1 MMSLRLTLLSFTAP
15 LVVLGLAATGAM
27 AQEAPPVSDPAA
39 GQRAPILV
47 PVQPSQPT
55 QSDPAVLPPAV
66 TAPAEGEPAAEP
78 EDGDP
83 ASAEAPLPPPAA
95 PAIIPIPTVWAPAPV
110 NREGHTA
117 YGLYLGGRNL
127 VGRSTV
133 GDGEA
138 ALGARYLA
146 EVQSLTPEQPTVQQ
160 QAFTAALLAG
170 DLRDAAR
177 IAPSGEGV
185 PPVLSEAGRLVQA
198 VELYAHGDARA
209 ATAVFKTG
217 PIMMPHA
224 AAGLLTQRWIA
235 AAAGDWDFAL
245 IGPPA
250 TANDTFSQVLRFQ
263 RAQLLE
269 RHRRYDEAEA
279 EFRLLSANPAAQ
291 PPFHSGYGAFLER
304 RGRKAEAIAVYD
316 AALVANPGSALL
328 QAAKAR
334 TSGRNRA
341 PAAPDYRDGVA
352 QGLALAASLAADSRA
367 NEFAAVYLRMA
378 LDVAPSDDIRLL
390 LGGALVSAKLEAAAR
405 DAMAPIGPRNPAAYA
420 AARLQIGASLGRD
433 DRKDEALAEFR
444 KAFAAAPD
452 SQDIAYALATQLL
465 ELKRNDEALAILN
478 GALLN
483 TPDQPA
489 AVHFVRGAAYEA
501 SGKIA
506 EAETELAAAVADQPN
521 EPAFLN
527 YLGYLWVDN
536 GTRVAEGA
544 ALIARAHAA
553 EPNDGNIQDS
563 LGWAQFRQG
572 QYDIAVTTLEEA
584 VDKEPANAEIN
595 DHLGDAYWQVGRK
608 REAGFQWNRVLS
620 LNPDA
625 ERKAGVEQKLAE
637 GLAPP
642 TPVVTPV
649 TGPAPSP
656 AITPSAAPVGAE
668 P

>member
-1 MMSLRLTLLSFTAP
+1 MTSVRLTLLSFTA
-15 LVVLGLAATGAM
+15 LGFAVAAPGLAM

-39 GQRAPILV
+39 GQRPPVIV
-47 PVQPSQPT
+47 PAQPR
-55 QSDPAVLPPAV
+55 QSDPAHLPPAQ
-66 TAPAEGEPAAEP
+66 TDPSADPAAKPDATSPGEPEAEP
-78 EDGDP
+78 EDGEP
-83 ASAEAPLPPPAA
+83 ATDEAPLPPPA
-95 PAIIPIPTVWAPAPV
+95 PVIIPIPAVWAPAP
-110 NREGHTA
+110 RDAEGRTA
-117 YGLYLGGRNL
+117 YGLYLAGRNL
-127 VGRSTV
+127 VARSTT
-133 GDGEA
+133 GDGDG
-138 ALGARYLA
+138 ALGAEYLA
-146 EVQSLTPEQPTVQQ
+146 SVQTLTPEQPTVRQ

-177 IAPSGEGV
+177 MAPSGPDI

-198 VELYAHGDARA
+198 IEAYAHGDARS
-209 ATAVFKTG
+209 ATAVFKAQA
-217 PIMMPHA
+217 IQMPHA

-245 IGPPA
+245 IGPPP
-250 TANDTFSQVLRFQ
+250 TSNDTFSQVLRFQ

-269 RHRRYDEAEA
+269 MHRRYDEAEA
-279 EFRLLSANPAAQ
+279 EFKALSATPTAQ

-316 AALVANPGSALL
+316 AALAANPDSALL

-334 TSGRNRA
+334 VSRRFGRA
-341 PAAPDYRDGVA
+341 PAMPTFKYGVA
-352 QGLALAASLAADSRA
+352 QGLTLAASLAADSRA

-378 LDVAPSDDIRLL
+378 LDVSPSDDLRLL

-405 DAMAPIGPRNPAAYA
+405 DAMAPISPRNTAAYA

-433 DRKDEALAEFR
+433 DRKDEALVEFR

-465 ELKRNDEALAILN
+465 ELKRNDEALVILN
-478 GALLN
+478 GPLLN

-536 GTRVAEGA
+536 GTKVAEGA
-544 ALIARAHAA
+544 ALIERAHAA

-572 QYDIAVTTLEEA
+572 QYDVAVVTLEEA

-608 REAGFQWNRVLS
+608 REAGFQWNRVLT
-620 LNPDA
+620 LDPDA
-625 ERKAGVEQKLAE
+625 ERRASVEKKLAE
-637 GLAPP
+637 GLPP
-642 TPVVTPV
+642 QTPV
-649 TGPAPSP
+649 TVTAPA
-656 AITPSAAPVGAE
+656 ATVGAE

>member
-1 MMSLRLTLLSFTAP
+1 MTSLRLTLLSFTT
-15 LVVLGLAATGAM
+15 LGLAAAVPGFAL

-47 PVQPSQPT
+47 PAQPG
-55 QSDPAVLPPAV
+55 QSDPARLPPAV
-66 TAPAEGEPAAEP
+66 VAPAQGEPAAEP
-78 EDGDP
+78 EDAEPEDGEP
-83 ASAEAPLPPPAA
+83 ASDEAPLPPPAA

-110 NREGHTA
+110 DREGHTA

-127 VGRSTV
+127 VGRSAV

-146 EVQSLTPEQPTVQQ
+146 EVQSLTPEQPTVRQ

-170 DLRDAAR
+170 DLSAAAR
-177 IAPSGEGV
+177 MAPSGEGV
-185 PPVLSEAGRLVQA
+185 PAVLSEAGRLVRA
-198 VELYAHGDARA
+198 IDLYAHGKARD
-209 ATAVFKTG
+209 ATAVFKAG
-217 PIMMPHA
+217 PIQMPHA
-224 AAGLLTQRWIA
+224 AAGLMTQRWIA

-245 IGPPA
+245 IGPPQ

-269 RHRRYDEAEA
+269 LHRRYDEAEA
-279 EFRLLSANPAAQ
+279 EYKLLAANPAAQ
-291 PPFHSGYGAFLER
+291 PPFHQGYGAFLER
-304 RGRKAEAIAVYD
+304 RGRKAEAAAVYD
-316 AALVANPGSALL
+316 AALTANPDSLLL
-328 QAAKAR
+328 QAAKERVSAR
-334 TSGRNRA
+334 RSRA
-341 PAAPDYRDGVA
+341 PAAPTYSDGVA
-352 QGLALAASLAADSRA
+352 QGLTLAASLAADNRA

-378 LDVAPSDDIRLL
+378 LEVAPSDDIRLL

-405 DAMAPIGPRNPAAYA
+405 DAMAVIGPRNAAVYA

-465 ELKRNDEALAILN
+465 ELKRNDEALEILN
-478 GALLN
+478 GPLLN

-506 EAETELAAAVADQPN
+506 EAEAELSAAVADQPN

-572 QYDIAVTTLEEA
+572 QYDTAVTTLEEA

-608 REAGFQWNRVLS
+608 REAGFQWNRVLT

-625 ERKAGVEQKLAE
+625 ERRAEVEKKLAE
-637 GLAPP
+637 GLPPQTPVAPP
-642 TPVVTPV
+642 VAVTV
-649 TGPAPSP
+649 PAS
-656 AITPSAAPVGAE
+656 VGAE

>member
-1 MMSLRLTLLSFTAP
+1 VR
-15 LVVLGLAATGAM
+15 
-27 AQEAPPVSDPAA
+27 
-39 GQRAPILV
+39 
-47 PVQPSQPT
+47 
-55 QSDPAVLPPAV
+55 
-66 TAPAEGEPAAEP
+66 
-78 EDGDP
+78 
-83 ASAEAPLPPPAA
+83 
-95 PAIIPIPTVWAPAPV
+95 
-110 NREGHTA
+110 
-117 YGLYLGGRNL
+117 
-127 VGRSTV
+127 
-133 GDGEA
+133 
-138 ALGARYLA
+138 
-146 EVQSLTPEQPTVQQ
+146 Q

-177 IAPSGEGV
+177 TAPTGADV

-198 VELYAHGDARA
+198 IEAYAHGDARS
-209 ATAVFKTG
+209 ATGVFKTA
-217 PIMMPHA
+217 PIAMPHA

-245 IGPPA
+245 IAPPN

-269 RHRRYDEAEA
+269 LHRRYDDAEA
-279 EFRLLSANPAAQ
+279 EFKLLASSPLAQ

-304 RGRKAEAIAVYD
+304 RGRKAEAVAVYD
-316 AALVANPGSALL
+316 AALAANPDSALL
-328 QAAKAR
+328 KAAKAR
-334 TSGRNRA
+334 VSERRSRA
-341 PAAPDYRDGVA
+341 PAPPTYRDGVA
-352 QGLALAASLAADSRA
+352 QGLTLAASLAADSRA

-378 LDVAPSDDIRLL
+378 LDVSPSDDIRLL
-390 LGGALVSAKLEAAAR
+390 LGGALVSARLEAASR
-405 DAMAPIGPRNPAAYA
+405 DALAQIGPRNAQAYA

-444 KAFAAAPD
+444 KAFAAAPQ

-465 ELKRNDEALAILN
+465 ELKRNDEALEILN
-478 GALLN
+478 GPLLN
-483 TPDQPA
+483 TADQPA

-506 EAETELAAAVADQPN
+506 EAETELSAAVADQPN

-527 YLGYLWVDN
+527 YLGYLWVDS
-536 GTRVAEGA
+536 GTKVAEGA

-563 LGWAQFRQG
+563 LGWAQYRQG
-572 QYDIAVTTLEEA
+572 QYDVAVTTLEEA

-608 REAGFQWNRVLS
+608 REAGFQWNRVLT

-637 GLAPP
+637 GLTPP
-642 TPVVTPV
+642 TPVTMAPV
-649 TGPAPSP
+649 TVPA
-656 AITPSAAPVGAE
+656 ATPPAPVGAE

>member
-15 LVVLGLAATGAM
+15 LAVMALAATGAL
-27 AQEAPPVSDPAA
+27 AQDAPPVSDPAA
-39 GQRAPILV
+39 GQRPPIIVPAP
-47 PVQPSQPT
+47 PAQPSRSPV
-55 QSDPAVLPPAV
+55 QSDPAVMPPAV
-66 TAPAEGEPAAEP
+66 VAPAQGEPEAEP
-78 EDGDP
+78 EDGVP
-83 ASAEAPLPPPAA
+83 ATDETPLAA
-95 PAIIPIPTVWAPAPV
+95 PSAPAVIPIPAVWAPAPV

-127 VGRSTV
+127 VGRSAA

-160 QAFTAALLAG
+160 QAFTATLLAG

-177 IAPSGEGV
+177 MAPSGEGV
-185 PPVLSEAGRLVQA
+185 PAVLSEAGRLVQA

-209 ATAVFKTG
+209 ATAVFKAG

-245 IGPPA
+245 IGPPQ

-269 RHRRYDEAEA
+269 LHRRYDEAEA
-279 EFRLLSANPAAQ
+279 EFKLLDANPAAQ

-304 RGRKAEAIAVYD
+304 RGRKAEAVAVYD
-316 AALVANPGSALL
+316 AALVANPDSALL
-328 QAAKAR
+328 KAARAR
-334 TSGRNRA
+334 VSERRSRA
-341 PAAPDYRDGVA
+341 PALPNYREGVA
-352 QGLALAASLAADSRA
+352 QGLTLAASLAADNRA

-378 LDVAPSDDIRLL
+378 LDVEPSDDLRLL

-405 DAMAPIGPRNPAAYA
+405 DAMAPIGPRNAAAYA
-420 AARLQIGASLGRD
+420 AARLQIGASLGREG
-433 DRKDEALAEFR
+433 RKEEALAEFR
-444 KAFAAAPD
+444 TAFAAAPR

-465 ELKRNDEALAILN
+465 ELKRNDEALDILN
-478 GALLN
+478 GPLLN
-483 TPDQPA
+483 TPNQPA

-501 SGKIA
+501 SGKIPEA
-506 EAETELAAAVADQPN
+506 EAELSAAVADQPN

-527 YLGYLWVDN
+527 YLGYLWVDS
-536 GTRVAEGA
+536 GTKVAEGA

-572 QYDIAVTTLEEA
+572 QYDVAVATLEEA

-608 REAGFQWNRVLS
+608 REAGFQWSRVLT

-625 ERKAGVEQKLAE
+625 ERKAGVEQKLAG
-637 GLAPP
+637 GLPP
-642 TPVVTPV
+642 QTPV
-649 TGPAPSP
+649 TSSAVSP
-656 AITPSAAPVGAE
+656 VTVSAPVGAE

>member
-1 MMSLRLTLLSFTAP
+1 MMSLRLSLLSFSA
-15 LVVLGLAATGAM
+15 LGLAATGAM

-39 GQRAPILV
+39 GQRPPVIL
-47 PVQPSQPT
+47 PVQPAGT
-55 QSDPAVLPPAV
+55 GQSNPAIQPPAV
-66 TAPAEGEPAAEP
+66 VAPATGDPAAEP
-78 EDGDP
+78 EDGGP
-83 ASAEAPLPPPAA
+83 AADEAPLPPPAA
-95 PAIIPIPTVWAPAPV
+95 PAIIPIPAVWAPAPV

-127 VGRSTV
+127 VGRSTT

-146 EVQSLTPEQPTVQQ
+146 EVQSLTPEQPTVRQ

-170 DLRDAAR
+170 DLQDAAR
-177 IAPSGEGV
+177 AAPSGDGV

-198 VELYAHGDARA
+198 IELYAHNDARG
-209 ATAVFKTG
+209 ATAIYKAG
-217 PIMMPHA
+217 PIQMPHA

-245 IGPPA
+245 IAPGD

-269 RHRRYDEAEA
+269 LHRRYDEAEA
-279 EFRLLSANPAAQ
+279 EFRLLASNPAAQ

-304 RGRKAEAIAVYD
+304 RGRKAEAVAVYD
-316 AALVANPGSALL
+316 AALAANPDSALL

-334 TSGRNRA
+334 VAQPRSRA
-341 PAAPDYRDGVA
+341 PVVPTYRDGVA
-352 QGLALAASLAADSRA
+352 QGLTLAASLAADSRA

-378 LDVAPSDDIRLL
+378 LEVSPSDDIRLL
-390 LGGALVSAKLEAAAR
+390 LGGALVSARLEAAAR
-405 DAMAPIGPRNPAAYA
+405 DAMAAIGPRDAAAYS

-433 DRKDEALAEFR
+433 DRKEEALAEFR
-444 KAFAAAPD
+444 KAFAAAPG
-452 SQDIAYALATQLL
+452 SEDIAYALATQLL
-465 ELKRNDEALAILN
+465 ELKRNDEALEILN
-478 GALLN
+478 GPLLN
-483 TPDQPA
+483 TPNQPA

-506 EAETELAAAVADQPN
+506 EAEAELSAAVTDQPN

-536 GTRVAEGA
+536 GTKVAEGA

-572 QYDIAVTTLEEA
+572 QYDVAVTTLEEA

-595 DHLGDAYWQVGRK
+595 DHLGDAYWQVGRR
-608 REAGFQWNRVLS
+608 REAGFQWNRVLT

-637 GLAPP
+637 GLPP
-642 TPVVTPV
+642 QTPV

-656 AITPSAAPVGAE
+656 AVTPPAALVGAE

>member
-1 MMSLRLTLLSFTAP
+1 MTSLRLTLLSFTA
-15 LVVLGLAATGAM
+15 LGFAAAASASA

-39 GQRAPILV
+39 GQRPPVIV
-47 PVQPSQPT
+47 PVQPAQPT

-66 TAPAEGEPAAEP
+66 TAPVDGASEGEP
-78 EDGDP
+78 EDGEPP
-83 ASAEAPLPPPAA
+83 ALDAPLPPPAA
-95 PAIIPIPTVWAPAPV
+95 PAAIPIPAVWAPAPL
-110 NREGHTA
+110 NREGHSA

-170 DLRDAAR
+170 DLSDAAR
-177 IAPSGEGV
+177 MAPSGEAA
-185 PPVLSEAGRLVQA
+185 PAVLREAGRLVRA
-198 VELYAHGDARA
+198 IDLYAYGKARDAA
-209 ATAVFKTG
+209 AVFKAG
-217 PIMMPHA
+217 PIQMPHA

-245 IGPPA
+245 IGPPS

-269 RHRRYDEAEA
+269 LHRRYDEAEA
-279 EFRLLSANPAAQ
+279 ELKLLDANPAAQ
-291 PPFHSGYGAFLER
+291 PPFHAGYGAFLER

-316 AALVANPGSALL
+316 AALKANPDSALL
-328 QAAKAR
+328 NAAKAR
-334 TSGRNRA
+334 ASARRGRA
-341 PAAPDYRDGVA
+341 PAAPTYRDGVA
-352 QGLALAASLAADSRA
+352 QGLTLAASLAADSRA

-378 LDVAPSDDIRLL
+378 LEVAPSDDLRLL
-390 LGGALVSAKLEAAAR
+390 LGGALVSARLEAAAR
-405 DAMAPIGPRNPAAYA
+405 DALASIGPRDPALYA

-433 DRKDEALAEFR
+433 ERKDEALVEFR
-444 KAFAAAPD
+444 KAFAAAPG
-452 SQDIAYALATQLL
+452 SQDIAYALAAQLL
-465 ELKRNDEALAILN
+465 ELKRNDEALEILN
-478 GALLN
+478 GPLLN
-483 TPDQPA
+483 TSDQPA

-506 EAETELAAAVADQPN
+506 EAETELSAAVADQPN

-527 YLGYLWVDN
+527 YLGYLWVDS
-536 GTRVAEGA
+536 GSKVAEGA

-572 QYDIAVTTLEEA
+572 QYETAVTTLEEA

-608 REAGFQWNRVLS
+608 REAGFQWNRVLT

-625 ERKAGVEQKLAE
+625 ERKAGVEQKLAD
-637 GLAPP
+637 GLPP
-642 TPVVTPV
+642 QTPV
-649 TGPAPSP
+649 TPAPVTVP
-656 AITPSAAPVGAE
+656 AAVGAE